1 MNYKHL
7 PCYLMKFALSQH
19 DLVEPMQMWA
29 ANYQQPKQRDEL
41 TALDTGHEP
50 SSPRALCSTNDISRS
65 WDCRTDRLPH
75 LQFAATFGINFF
87 AQEVTA
93 KRPELLHELV

>member
-29 ANYQQPKQRDEL
+29 AK
-41 TALDTGHEP
+41 
-50 SSPRALCSTNDISRS
+50 SS
-65 WDCRTDRLPH
+65 
-75 LQFAATFGINFF
+75 AAK
-87 AQEVTA
+87 AA
-93 KRPELLHELV
+93 